1 MFRINRDL
9 CCFSTSGKYFV
20 TAHQQ
25 ELILR
30 DCRTLENVQTF
41 SFQEFI
47 EYLEWSPGGQLILCA
62 NIKKGII
69 QVYSIKHP
77 KWKYKLTQGS
87 SGIEKVF
94 WGPDDRS
101 ILIISDLSVHM
112 SVWTLDD
119 HNLTNIWSLKS
130 STPQNIA
137 LNIPHRQLSVIVSK
151 EGRDWVEIY
160 ETTTWKLT
168 RKLMCDKLFGID
180 GVSWSPNGELLAI
193 WCSTIEKSKLLVYSI
208 VTDSHIGAFSEADK
222 YKNGLSNG
230 ISKIAGEKNVK
241 GIDKVVWSPG
251 GQLLAIAGYNETVA
265 IINHVTW
272 TVILSLYCDPVI
284 RESNY
289 LGKVFKE
296 IEVKRRDWATDI
308 NLVSIPDQHIRYKMQ
323 EINERPINIQID
335 TKPINW
341 DVTIA
346 AIDIME
352 FSPCGRFLA
361 VRHQL
366 YPTTVWI
373 WDLVDDCV
381 DYLLLKNS
389 ISGISWE
396 PNKIRLLVSSE
407 SSLIFEWRPRTT
419 ATCLESPKAM
429 KVLNSK
435 WSPQGE
441 ILALQGYNKA
451 SIIRITD

>member
-9 CCFSTSGKYFV
+9 CAFSTSGKYFV
-20 TAHQQ
+20 TAQQQ
-25 ELILR
+25 EMVVR
-30 DCRTLENVQTF
+30 DCRTLEDVQTF
-41 SFQEFI
+41 VFPEVI

-62 NIKKGII
+62 NLKRAII
-69 QVYSIKHP
+69 QVYSIRNP
-77 KWKYKLTQGS
+77 KWKCKLTQGS
-87 SGIEKVF
+87 SGMEKVF
-94 WGPDDRS
+94 WGPNDRS
-101 ILIISDLSVHM
+101 VLIISDLNVHISVL
-112 SVWTLDD
+112 TLDD

-130 STPQNIA
+130 SAPQNII
-137 LNIPHRQLSVIVSK
+137 LNAPHKQLSVIVSK

-193 WCSTIEKSKLLVYSI
+193 WSSTIEKSKLLVYSI
-208 VTDSHIGAFSEADK
+208 VTDSHIGAFSDGDRH
-222 YKNGLSNG
+222 KNGLSNG
-230 ISKIAGEKNVK
+230 IRKIAGEKSIK

-251 GQLLAIAGYNETVA
+251 GQLLAIAGYNETIV

-296 IEVKRRDWATDI
+296 IGVKRRDWTTDM
-308 NLVSIPDQHIRYKMQ
+308 NSISILDRHIRHKMQ

-335 TKPINW
+335 TIPINW
-341 DVTIA
+341 DVSIA
-346 AIDIME
+346 TIDIME

-366 YPTTVWI
+366 YPTTAWI

-389 ISGISWE
+389 ITGISWE
-396 PNKIRLLVSSE
+396 PNKTRLLVTAE
-407 SSLIFEWRPRTT
+407 SSFIFEWRPRTT
-419 ATCLESPKAM
+419 AGFFESPKAM

-435 WSPQGE
+435 WNPEGE
-441 ILALQGYNKA
+441 VLALQGYNKA
-451 SIIRITD
+451 SVIRITD